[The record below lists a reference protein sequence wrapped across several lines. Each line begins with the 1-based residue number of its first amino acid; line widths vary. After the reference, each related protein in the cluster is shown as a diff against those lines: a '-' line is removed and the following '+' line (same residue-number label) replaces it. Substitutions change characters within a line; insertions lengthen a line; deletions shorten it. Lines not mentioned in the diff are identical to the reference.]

1 MRRAIEFCVWMA
13 SWWDSQKEKRV
24 SLRPHVSEGVRAYAL
39 EQADSER
46 RRSMEWSICW
56 DNIRKRGRDVLEHL
70 KVQDSPM
77 TLSVLE
83 VEINVDEYED
93 SLRDDGFF

>member
-1 MRRAIEFCVWMA
+1 
-13 SWWDSQKEKRV
+13 
-24 SLRPHVSEGVRAYAL
+24 
-39 EQADSER
+39 
-46 RRSMEWSICW
+46 MEWSICW